1 MERNGGGGR
10 GRGRGAGVRKYGNGS
25 NKLGYQIKEKT
36 EAPMAEFVPR
46 DFPPSNFFSLAYY
59 PLLKKK
65 LSTFWISDPLYN
77 FLSLIYL
84 LYIMEMG
91 G

>member
-1 MERNGGGGR
+1 
-10 GRGRGAGVRKYGNGS
+10 
-25 NKLGYQIKEKT
+25 
-36 EAPMAEFVPR
+36 MAEFVPR

-77 FLSLIYL
+77 FLRLIYL